1 MTTKNRNQTD
11 LVLACTL
18 DFDSFLSNDLKLW
31 IKVNFREVSKILA
44 KIQQLYV
51 ETVST
56 ILDVLYV
63 EQMQLFSIYSICA
76 LTCLKRVVKK
86 TFSTIRV

>member
-11 LVLACTL
+11 LVLASTL
-18 DFDSFLSNDLKLW
+18 DIDSFLSNDLKLW
-31 IKVNFREVSKILA
+31 IQVNFREVSKIPA

-63 EQMQLFSIYSICA
+63 E
-76 LTCLKRVVKK
+76 
-86 TFSTIRV
+86 